1 MCSVMLKNLNTQE
14 LINHLISK
22 RISVE
27 TTAKLSSED
36 IDGDAFLQMNSVL
49 FHCIGIKMG
58 HAIKLQSLIAAQKE
72 QSTDYAQTD
81 YSQTDFTIANNHV
94 SLNQTSYISNSN
106 PFSDSTYSCDSDV
119 LHTPVLR
126 IDNIKFDVH
135 KLLDEHQTGK
145 LVIVEYDTT
154 GMLLKYRFEMV
165 HILVNIM
172 VNKVGNL
179 YPSRATK
186 TNLAMSIIN
195 AFPKLHSGG
204 PLGYENYYCAYKEVE
219 VNGKKKKI
227 TPHGHI
233 KERLKTIRKFDGVHA
248 QATRKRKSIS
258 PTTFD
263 VAVPFSNE
271 ERNIMSELSFDDIQ
285 YDRKQFI
292 LEKTRISRRNWIM
305 SSKPPFHEF
314 IRKFPPFKD
323 LGFDFQREFTA
334 TFENAQDLLMQWENM
349 APHVITWARRKANP
363 MAKQLLLELDS
374 QLISSSDRNMEFAFH
389 LLPYILQVSPRNKHR
404 PSTAEVAAHFIQ
416 IFPKWHVE
424 CGRPFTET
432 ILRYRY

>member
-22 RISVE
+22 GISVE

-36 IDGDAFLQMNSVL
+36 IDGDAFLQMNTVL

-58 HAIKLQSLIAAQKE
+58 QAIKLQSLIAAQKE

-106 PFSDSTYSCDSDV
+106 PSSDSTYSRDSDV

-126 IDNIKFDVH
+126 IDNIKFDVR

-204 PLGYENYYCAYKEVE
+204 PLGY
-219 VNGKKKKI
+219 
-227 TPHGHI
+227 
-233 KERLKTIRKFDGVHA
+233 
-248 QATRKRKSIS
+248 
-258 PTTFD
+258 
-263 VAVPFSNE
+263 
-271 ERNIMSELSFDDIQ
+271 
-285 YDRKQFI
+285 
-292 LEKTRISRRNWIM
+292 
-305 SSKPPFHEF
+305 
-314 IRKFPPFKD
+314 
-323 LGFDFQREFTA
+323 
-334 TFENAQDLLMQWENM
+334 
-349 APHVITWARRKANP
+349 
-363 MAKQLLLELDS
+363 
-374 QLISSSDRNMEFAFH
+374 
-389 LLPYILQVSPRNKHR
+389 
-404 PSTAEVAAHFIQ
+404 
-416 IFPKWHVE
+416 
-424 CGRPFTET
+424 
-432 ILRYRY
+432 

>member
-1 MCSVMLKNLNTQE
+1 MCSVMIKNLNTHE

-58 HAIKLQSLIAAQKE
+58 QAIKLQSIIAAEK
-72 QSTDYAQTD
+72 
-81 YSQTDFTIANNHV
+81 
-94 SLNQTSYISNSN
+94 
-106 PFSDSTYSCDSDV
+106 DV
-119 LHTPVLR
+119 R
-126 IDNIKFDVH
+126 

-145 LVIVEYDTT
+145 RVIVEYETT
-154 GMLLKYRFEMV
+154 GMLIKYRFEMV

-172 VNKVGNL
+172 VNKVGNM

-186 TNLAMSIIN
+186 TNLAMPIIN

-204 PLGYENYYCAYKEVE
+204 PLGYENYYCTYKEVE

-233 KERLKTIRKFDGVHA
+233 EERLKTIRKFDGVHA
-248 QATRKRKSIS
+248 QATRKRKSVS
-258 PTTFD
+258 QTTFD

-271 ERNIMSELSFDDIQ
+271 ERNIISELSFDDIQ
-285 YDRKQFI
+285 YDRKQYI
-292 LEKTRISRRNWIM
+292 LEKTRVSRRNWIL

-334 TFENAQDLLMQWENM
+334 TFENAKDLLRNGRIWLLM
-349 APHVITWARRKANP
+349 
-363 MAKQLLLELDS
+363 LLLGL
-374 QLISSSDRNMEFAFH
+374 
-389 LLPYILQVSPRNKHR
+389 
-404 PSTAEVAAHFIQ
+404 
-416 IFPKWHVE
+416 VE
-424 CGRPFTET
+424 RRIRWQSNYF
-432 ILRYRY
+432 